1 MDIKK
6 RSILDRI
13 RGHAILVASE
23 VQRVA
28 EIVAEDVVSVTY
40 DLAERVMDYRD
51 ERDVRRIER
60 LLDGLEKRN
69 NVG

>member
-13 RGHAILVASE
+13 RGHVIIAASE

-28 EIVAEDVVSVTY
+28 EIVAEDVVSVTQ

-51 ERDVRRIER
+51 ERYVRRIER
-60 LLDGLEKRN
+60 LLDKLEKRDN
-69 NVG
+69 MR